1 MHLRWGGMRGAAP
14 AFPEPC
20 PGRGEARGPPP
31 FPGSA
36 ALGIPPP
43 ASGPKTCQARAA
55 VAGVTPPRDRGPPT
69 PAPAPLAGGGNFP
82 SSQHI
87 CAALGAGAKSAFGG
101 GSRGSA
107 PRHPFLPL
115 PPMSIPSPPRSPPL
129 PQRCHAET
137 WHAHHTGDPLW
148 IWGQDPPLPSPPP
161 RGDFP
166 FNPFLQLPPPPSPR
180 RGVPGAAGPK
190 PCVAGWPGPA
200 RCPRGRAGAAGVP
213 GCGCEVQSPLTAPK
227 NQLRAGGHVR
237 DHPSLPAGSWHRG
250 FSLRPCRCR
259 SRERCR
265 RG

>member
-1 MHLRWGGMRGAAP
+1 MRGAAP
-14 AFPEPC
+14 AFPELC

-101 GSRGSA
+101 GA
-107 PRHPFLPL
+107 PLVIPSSH
-115 PPMSIPSPPRSPPL
+115 SHQCPSPPPPAAHLSRSAAMLRPGTLITRVTRCGFGAKTPL
-129 PQRCHAET
+129 F
-137 WHAHHTGDPLW
+137 L
-148 IWGQDPPLPSPPP
+148 PP

-166 FNPFLQLPPPPSPR
+166 FNPFLQLPPPPSPGW
-180 RGVPGAAGPK
+180 GVPGAASPK
-190 PCVAGWPGPA
+190 LCVAGWLGPA
-200 RCPRGRAGAAGVP
+200 RCPRGCAGAAGVP
-213 GCGCEVQSPLTAPK
+213 GVGVRCKATSPP
-227 NQLRAGGHVR
+227 
-237 DHPSLPAGSWHRG
+237 PEIS
-250 FSLRPCRCR
+250 
-259 SRERCR
+259 
-265 RG
+265 